1 MAQCGKEPLANAGDT
16 DLILELGRSSG
27 GRQWQLTP
35 VILPGKSQGQ
45 WATVHGVA
53 KESDMAE

>member
-16 DLILELGRSSG
+16 DSILELGRSSG

-45 WATVHGVA
+45 LATVHGVA